1 MNSVSN
7 PAAEVSKMMIR
18 TSWIGFWVQV
28 VLGVISTIILLFSA
42 AAVIPRAGVPGAANP
57 GTGAGLLFA
66 AIAVG
71 VLYFSA
77 YQTFRNT
84 LYGRKLLAPKN
95 VRPTRADTLKLLRFN
110 ILVNLGGL
118 GAALMGAEAIT
129 GNLLAKALVQPN
141 AINVAALDPS
151 KFVQPLDIFV
161 VLGNTHTLVAH
172 FAGLLVSLRVID
184 RIASGRNS

>member
-1 MNSVSN
+1 MSN
-7 PAAEVSKMMIR
+7 PAAQVSKMMIR

-28 VLGVISTIILLFSA
+28 VLGVVSTIVLIFSA
-42 AAVIPRAGVPGAANP
+42 AAVIPRAGSPGGSSP

-71 VLYFSA
+71 ILYFSA

-84 LYGRKLLAPKN
+84 AYGRRLLAPKN
-95 VRPTRADTLKLLRFN
+95 IRPTRADTLKLLRFN
-110 ILVNLGGL
+110 ILVSVAGL
-118 GAALMGAEAIT
+118 GSALMGAEAIT

-151 KFVQPLDIFV
+151 KFVQALDIFV

-172 FAGLLVSLRVID
+172 FAGLLVSLRIMD
-184 RIASGRNS
+184 RIASRTS

>member
-1 MNSVSN
+1 MSN
-7 PAAEVSKMMIR
+7 PAAEASRMIIR

-28 VLGVISTIILLFSA
+28 ILGVISTIILLFSA
-42 AAVIPRAGVPGAANP
+42 AAVLPRAGNPGASSP

-71 VLYFSA
+71 ILYFSA
-77 YQTFRNT
+77 YKTFRNT
-84 LYGRKLLAPKN
+84 AYGRRLLAPKN
-95 VRPTRADTLKLLRFN
+95 VRPSRAETLKLLRFN
-110 ILVNLGGL
+110 ILVNIGGL
-118 GAALMGAEAIT
+118 ASALMGAEAIT

-172 FAGLLVSLRVID
+172 FAGLLVSLRIID
-184 RIASGRNS
+184 RIASRPS